1 MPAAHHHAPIPR
13 VLSIA
18 GTDPSGG
25 AGIQADLKSISATGG
40 YGMCVTTS
48 LVAQNTQGVR
58 SIHNPPVEFLT
69 EQLAAVSDDVEI
81 DAVKIGMLGS
91 AEVTETVETW
101 LADGPLAD
109 GLPVVLDPVMVA
121 TSGDRLLEEDA
132 EDAIKKLCGKVTVIT
147 PNLRELA
154 VLTGTDMAGS
164 LDAAIET
171 AKKWAAEHGTAVIV
185 KGGHL
190 TSGGADNACVRP
202 DGRVHH
208 VPSPRVDTPH
218 THGTGCSLS
227 SALATRLGA
236 GDSVEDAL
244 EYSTHWL
251 HEAIVHA
258 HKLHVGKGNGPVDHF
273 HRLRRMEKAART
285 TPAQHLIAP
294 SPWEPSQNAAPAP
307 RIAPSG
313 KYTQA
318 LWEATGDVWA
328 ELVDLDF
335 IRDLRSGEL
344 RRDDFLFYLA
354 QDAHYLNQYSKALAK
369 VAMNS
374 PATDAQVFW
383 AHAAADCVEVEAAL
397 HREWLGDAD
406 EAAPSRV
413 TAAYTDFLVA
423 RAATENYVVG
433 AAAVLPCFW
442 LYAEIGLYQAD
453 ANGPD
458 HPYASWLDMYGG
470 EDFVAETSRAI
481 ELVEKALADATPRE
495 RDAAARAY
503 LTASWHEVDFFDQ
516 ASRR

>member
-1 MPAAHHHAPIPR
+1 MPAARHHAPIPR

-69 EQLAAVSDDVEI
+69 EQLAAVSDDVEV

-91 AEVTETVETW
+91 AEVTETVEAW
-101 LADGPLAD
+101 LASLAD
-109 GLPVVLDPVMVA
+109 DLPVVLDPVMVA

-132 EDAIKKLCGKVTVIT
+132 EDAIKKLCAKVTVIT

-154 VLTGTDMAGS
+154 VLTGTEMADS

-171 AKKWAAEHGTAVIV
+171 AKKWAADNDTAVIV

-202 DGRVHH
+202 DGQVHH

-236 GDSVEDAL
+236 GDSLEDAL
-244 EYSTHWL
+244 AYSTHWL

-258 HKLHVGKGNGPVDHF
+258 HKLQVGKGNGPVDHF
-273 HRLRRMEKAART
+273 HRLRRLEKAAST
-285 TPAQHLIAP
+285 TPAQYLVAAN
-294 SPWEPSQNAAPAP
+294 PWEPSGTKASAP

-313 KYTQA
+313 
-318 LWEATGDVWA
+318 EFIAT
-328 ELVDLDF
+328 F
-335 IRDLRSGEL
+335 
-344 RRDDFLFYLA
+344 
-354 QDAHYLNQYSKALAK
+354 
-369 VAMNS
+369 
-374 PATDAQVFW
+374 
-383 AHAAADCVEVEAAL
+383 
-397 HREWLGDAD
+397 
-406 EAAPSRV
+406 
-413 TAAYTDFLVA
+413 
-423 RAATENYVVG
+423 
-433 AAAVLPCFW
+433 
-442 LYAEIGLYQAD
+442 
-453 ANGPD
+453 
-458 HPYASWLDMYGG
+458 ASAFEYW
-470 EDFVAETSRAI
+470 F
-481 ELVEKALADATPRE
+481 K
-495 RDAAARAY
+495 
-503 LTASWHEVDFFDQ
+503 
-516 ASRR
+516 